1 MIKSSDNLLWTT
13 RLTDF
18 YRFIEESHN
27 FIKTKI
33 SPAQN
38 DLELIVQI
46 KGIMEINKVN
56 SNGNRYKDIKFDSA
70 IYRDIEQ
77 IVLMKSFLK
86 SYTTADLKHF
96 QKLIVIE
103 ITGLEGDM
111 RPRTILT
118 STIPAA
124 IITGIS
130 LAAVW
135 SALGASYFGIDLSNI
150 VAEVFISKLA
160 KISWLRGILS
170 VVFVIG
176 GFLGITWYV
185 TGSYR
190 NQKQILYLKSLSRAI
205 SLFFAIEN
213 DSEEN

>member
-18 YRFIEESHN
+18 YRFIEESRS
-27 FIKTKI
+27 FIKTNKY
-33 SPAQN
+33 SGQ
-38 DLELIVQI
+38 DDQQLIVQI
-46 KGIMEINKVN
+46 KQVLEIDKIG
-56 SNGNRYKDIKFDSA
+56 SNGNMYKDIKFDSA

-77 IVLMKSFLK
+77 IVLLKSFFK

-96 QKLIVIE
+96 QKLIAIE

-150 VAEVFISKLA
+150 VVEVFISKLA
-160 KISWLRGILS
+160 KITWLRGILS

-205 SLFFAIEN
+205 SLFLAIEN